1 MTTKWTIEREDK
13 TYIILG
19 TAYYIILILT
29 ILFLLWDNFAYGDK
43 DAPQTVERFRD
54 GTVNILF
61 FLTISGFSI
70 FTRYIYKNT
79 LSIQKIWWG
88 LGFLYLASGIYWGMY
103 YYMFTQTSQPNKTQ
117 TIIKWISMVYF
128 ILISITFTIVSCPKG
143 CLKPFI
149 LLS

>member
-61 FLTISGFSI
+61 FFNNFRIFYFYTLYIQKYLVYSKNLVGVRIFIFGIWNILGNVLLYVYTNFSTQQDTNNYKMD
-70 FTRYIYKNT
+70 FNGLFYFNFNYIY
-79 LSIQKIWWG
+79 
-88 LGFLYLASGIYWGMY
+88 YC
-103 YYMFTQTSQPNKTQ
+103 
-117 TIIKWISMVYF
+117 V
-128 ILISITFTIVSCPKG
+128 VS
-143 CLKPFI
+143 
-149 LLS
+149 